1 METLLIAKVEKVETD
16 QEANI
21 TEKFNEV
28 KTASNENLHKIDVTI
43 QKIRTLE
50 AEYNERFVDLE

>member
-1 METLLIAKVEKVETD
+1 METLLIAKVEKVESD

-28 KTASNENLHKIDVTI
+28 KTASNEN
-43 QKIRTLE
+43 
-50 AEYNERFVDLE
+50 